1 MHAAESVKRKKQQ
14 QKQQQQR
21 LKRYEE
27 PTGMSP
33 TDNVNKYQ
41 PSLIDPRDKIVL

>member
-1 MHAAESVKRKKQQ
+1 MICMLLNQSREKK
-14 QKQQQQR
+14 QQQR

>member
-14 QKQQQQR
+14 QHQQQQR

-33 TDNVNKYQ
+33 
-41 PSLIDPRDKIVL
+41 

>member
-1 MHAAESVKRKKQQ
+1 MLLNQSKRKKQ
-14 QKQQQQR
+14 QQQQR

-33 TDNVNKYQ
+33 
-41 PSLIDPRDKIVL
+41 

>member
-1 MHAAESVKRKKQQ
+1 MLLNQSREKQQ
-14 QKQQQQR
+14 QQQQQR

>member
-14 QKQQQQR
+14 QKQQQQQR

-27 PTGMSP
+27 PTGMS
-33 TDNVNKYQ
+33 
-41 PSLIDPRDKIVL
+41 S

>member
-14 QKQQQQR
+14 QKQQQQQR

-33 TDNVNKYQ
+33 
-41 PSLIDPRDKIVL
+41 

>member
-1 MHAAESVKRKKQQ
+1 MLLNQSREKKQQ
-14 QKQQQQR
+14 QQQQR

-41 PSLIDPRDKIVL
+41 PSLTDPRDKIVL